1 MIGVGIIGLG
11 HVAAHQI
18 AAIEQSPN
26 FNLLAGCDLDQE
38 RHSLLGESAKAF
50 VSTSKFLEECD
61 DLDVVVVASPNR
73 LHVEHGVAIMEAGK
87 WILMEKPLAESPEA
101 FERFVSRKQELSANC
116 TIALHAAFGVETE
129 WYCGTD
135 GLLASDLDNLTS
147 IHSSFDDPYVR
158 DSRLLPQARSLGG
171 SWLDSGINA
180 LSVICRFVDPGSI
193 VVERC
198 QMTRDD
204 QGRCSELDSSVEY
217 SFKSESGTGFGRI
230 QTSWLTG
237 RDRKVTS
244 LEFDEGD
251 RTIVLDH
258 SEQRVVLS
266 ANGVTRCIFENSNG
280 LSRLTNHYIG
290 VFSDLARQIE
300 SGIDNFDY
308 CEQLHGVLYEAE
320 RRAS

>member
-26 FNLLAGCDLDQE
+26 FHLLAGCDLDRE
-38 RHSLLGESAKAF
+38 RHSLLGKSARAF
-50 VSTSKFLEECD
+50 VSTSEFLEGCD
-61 DLDVVVVASPNR
+61 DLDVVIVASPNR
-73 LHVEHGVAIMEAGK
+73 LHVEHGMAVMEAGK
-87 WILMEKPLAESPEA
+87 WLLMEKPLAESPEE
-101 FERFVSRKQELSANC
+101 FEHFVLRKKELSANC

-129 WYCGTD
+129 WYCRPD
-135 GLLASDLDNLTS
+135 GLLASDMDDLTS

-158 DSRLLPQARSLGG
+158 ELQLLPQARSLGG

-180 LSVICRFVDPGSI
+180 LSVIGRIVDLESI
-193 VVERC
+193 VVEEC

-204 QGRCSELDSSVEY
+204 RGRCRELDSSVEY
-217 SFKSESGTGFGRI
+217 SFKNESRTGSGRI

-237 RDRKVTS
+237 RDRKVTA

-266 ANGVTRCIFENSNG
+266 ANGVTRSVFENTNG
-280 LSRLTNHYIG
+280 LARLTNHYIG

-300 SGIDNFDY
+300 SGQDNFEY
-308 CEQLHGVLYEAE
+308 CEQLHGLLYEAE

>member
-26 FNLLAGCDLDQE
+26 FQLLAGCDLDRE

-50 VSTSKFLEECD
+50 VSTSKFLEECE

-73 LHVEHGVAIMEAGK
+73 LHVEHGVAVMESGK
-87 WILMEKPLAESPEA
+87 WLLMEKPLAESPEA
-101 FERFVSRKQELSANC
+101 FERFGLRKKELSANC

-129 WYCGTD
+129 WYCGTG
-135 GLLASDLDNLTS
+135 GLLASDIDNLAS
-147 IHSSFDDPYVR
+147 ICSSFDDPYVR

-180 LSVICRFVDPGSI
+180 LSVICRIVDPGSI
-193 VVERC
+193 VVEKC

-204 QGRCSELDSSVEY
+204 RGTCSELDSSVGY
-217 SFKSESGTGFGRI
+217 SFKTKKRAGCGTI
-230 QTSWLTG
+230 QTSWLNG
-237 RDRKVTS
+237 LDRKVTS
-244 LEFDEGD
+244 LEFAEGD
-251 RTIVLDH
+251 RTVVLDH

-266 ANGVTRCIFENSNG
+266 ANGLTRCVFENSNG

-300 SGIDNFDY
+300 SGIDNFEY
-308 CEQLHGVLYEAE
+308 CEQLHSVLYEAE